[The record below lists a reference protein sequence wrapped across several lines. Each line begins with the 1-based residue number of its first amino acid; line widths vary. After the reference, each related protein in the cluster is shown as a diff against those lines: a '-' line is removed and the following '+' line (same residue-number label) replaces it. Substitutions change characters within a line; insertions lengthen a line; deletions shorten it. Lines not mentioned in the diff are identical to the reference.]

1 MASLRNLLSFR
12 AYRHGPPSSGRHA
25 GLVIVGILAADEI
38 AGVPG
43 MFLAVPFLAAM
54 KVVLEHVRRNRSAA
68 ADEKGGPRPA
78 SVRR

>member
-1 MASLRNLLSFR
+1 
-12 AYRHGPPSSGRHA
+12 
-25 GLVIVGILAADEI
+25 VIVGILAADEI

-68 ADEKGGPRPA
+68 ADEKGGPRAA